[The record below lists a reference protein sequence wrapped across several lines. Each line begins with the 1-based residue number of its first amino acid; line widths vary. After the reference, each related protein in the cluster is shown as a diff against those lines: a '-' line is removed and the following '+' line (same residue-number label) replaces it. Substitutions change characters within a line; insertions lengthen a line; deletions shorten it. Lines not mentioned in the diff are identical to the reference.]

1 MVRKMI
7 ISVEMDWGQNGYLDK
22 DRQIKIFTGTE
33 IERGRDGEREGQVN
47 ELGTEPIFG

>member
-1 MVRKMI
+1 MVRKMLFSPI
-7 ISVEMDWGQNGYLDK
+7 KNWGQDGYLDK

-33 IERGRDGEREGQVN
+33 IDRGRDGEREGQVN